1 MTSPAGQSR
10 LNQKTWQ
17 HFLPDRFKFLLC
29 LCALM
34 ATFTKAAGQS
44 NLDTTYPLGFFTNVA
59 SHLLSARMNIDLS
72 HFQIYPTNQ
81 YTPAVHRLLQLAANI
96 YEATSTNSYPSVFR
110 PIFVNDGTNICITGY
125 EQVTSITNTADPQL
139 ALPVNIT
146 SLPVG
151 ISTNMNV
158 YGIPWIIGARKGFPN
173 FNEFAVESAFQLT
186 RRLQVTRPNTNS
198 PISSYQYNQKFLLS
212 LTNQLGVECWN
223 SYANDFT
230 NPVTIYVTD
239 DQTVSLTNDEGFN
252 TNFAMIASGSL
263 LVPNGTNSAWPGYT
277 PMVDPFRALAS
288 FQIPLNTSAVFLPL
302 SIYRFN
308 AGGSPYLTSNLAL
321 PFETNV
327 VINGTGYP
335 EPHWWLTTSN
345 NLQVV
350 IMDTAV
356 SPYRIIDYVQLSGPN
371 SSRDL
376 SSEIISNYDIPP
388 SPSGNDLW
396 DTNFVNGVPIPIG
409 LISQIGVS
417 LGNYASALGGGTWGT
432 TSETIRENEI
442 DGFRAFY
449 HYSPIY
455 PNNSGDAQAV
465 AQAQATNA
473 MLAPYI
479 PIATVVQHFS
489 WQANDPLVH
498 YLASDLNWAG
508 ANLLNR
514 NVDNLTNENLGFLNV
529 HYMPWGGNP
538 LLPTIDQNPY
548 NLTLKDPL
556 VRHSDDWDFPTNES
570 LSGSWLG
577 RVHRGT
583 PWQTIYLKTSDI
595 LQQIQVNGGV
605 TNYIGTNTWM
615 TWTGDTD
622 AADAVA
628 MAPVQDWHL
637 ASLLAFLMNT
647 NDLQS
652 LFSVNNPNP
661 TAWLNLFNG
670 LTAMTNDLSDAQIAS
685 GIAPGF
691 DSLVISSN
699 SSQASFLVNTI
710 RSAQAGQSG
719 GYFHDV
725 GDILAIF
732 QLTQQSPYLNWN
744 DSVQQQGGIS
754 DAAYEII
761 PGQLLPLLRAD
772 SVGSLVSTNGQ
783 ITAQFSGYDN
793 HTYAVEASSNL
804 VDWARIST
812 NRSVNG
818 GFGFTNVTPAN
829 ASRQFYRS
837 VLLQ

>member
-1 MTSPAGQSR
+1 MTSPDGQSR
-10 LNQKTWQ
+10 LNQKTWG
-17 HFLPDRFKFLLC
+17 HFLPDCFKFLLC

-96 YEATSTNSYPSVFR
+96 YEATSTDAYPSVFR
-110 PIFVNDGTNICITGY
+110 PVFVNDGTNICITGY

-146 SLPVG
+146 SLPAG

-173 FNEFAVESAFQLT
+173 FNEFAMESAFQLT
-186 RRLQVTRPNTNS
+186 RQLQVTRPDTNA

-230 NPVTIYVTD
+230 DPVTIYVTD
-239 DQTVSLTNDEGFN
+239 NQTVTLTNDEGFS
-252 TNFAMIASGSL
+252 TNITTLVSGSL
-263 LVPNGTNSAWPGYT
+263 LVPNGTNSAWPGYNPT
-277 PMVDPFRALAS
+277 VDPLGFLAS
-288 FQIPLNTSAVFLPL
+288 FQIPLNTSAIFLPL

-308 AGGSPYLTSNLAL
+308 AGGSPYLTGNLAL
-321 PFETNV
+321 SFEANV

-345 NLQVV
+345 DLQVI

-371 SSRDL
+371 CSRDL

-396 DTNFVNGVPIPIG
+396 DTNLQSGFPIG

-417 LGNYASALGGGTWGT
+417 LGNYTPGAASGIWDA
-432 TSETIRENEI
+432 TSEIARENEI
-442 DGFRAFY
+442 DGFRTFY
-449 HYSPIY
+449 HFSPLYSNMGSQQII
-455 PNNSGDAQAV
+455 AA
-465 AQAQATNA
+465 AAATNSIQ
-473 MLAPYI
+473 APFT
-479 PIATVVQHFS
+479 PIATVVQHLS

-498 YLASDLNWAG
+498 YLASDLNGAG
-508 ANLLNR
+508 ANRLDR
-514 NVDNLTNENLGFLNV
+514 TADNLTYENLGQLNQ

-538 LLPTIDQNPY
+538 LLPAIDQNPY

-583 PWQTIYLKTSDI
+583 PWQTIYLKASDI

-622 AADAVA
+622 TTDAIA

-652 LFSVNNPNP
+652 LFSVNNSNP

-670 LTAMTNDLSDAQIAS
+670 LTALTNRLSDAQIAS

-699 SSQASFLVNTI
+699 SSPASFMVNAI
-710 RSAQAGQSG
+710 QSARAGQSG
-719 GYFHDV
+719 RYFHDV
-725 GDILAIF
+725 GDILAIS

-754 DAAYEII
+754 DEAYEII
-761 PGQLLPLLRAD
+761 PSQLLPLLRAD
-772 SVGSLVSTNGQ
+772 SVGSIVTTNGQ

-793 HTYAVEASSNL
+793 HTYAVETSSNL
-804 VDWARIST
+804 VDWTGIST
-812 NRSVNG
+812 NLSVNG
-818 GFGFTNVTPAN
+818 GFGFTNVAPAN

-837 VLLQ
+837 VLLP